1 MKSFNMKTEDLKH
14 ADISKLDSFE
24 LGRDENGRLYMKRF
38 RELFSPLKRDMTAV
52 EAFSALRFAGRS
64 IRLLQ
69 PAQHHR
75 PGRPPG
81 ARRARRARP
90 GSDGPPVGEGEADG
104 RRPRAD
110 RPHLGGRNGTPARTG
125 WGIEQGRPGA
135 ASTPVP
141 DAGGERQKG
150 ARQMTEAITHGL
162 SRQRVILVTAGTML
176 ALLLA
181 ALDQTIVGTAIPRIV
196 ADLNGLDRLAWVTTA
211 YLVTSTTMTPIA
223 GKLGDLFG
231 RKPFLLAGMIGF
243 VVASA
248 LCGLSQ
254 NMTELIVARGVQ
266 GIFGGVL
273 FATVFTVIGDLFP
286 PEQRGRTAGLFG
298 AVFGLSSIIGPTTG
312 GFITDHWSWRW
323 VFEVNIP
330 VGLIAVAVVSVG
342 LPYVRSKA
350 SWRDIDF
357 WGALTL
363 SAGIVP
369 LLVALSITRDH
380 SWTSREVLGLL
391 ALAAFMLA
399 AFVFVESRAEHPI
412 VPLHLFKNSTF
423 SVSMIVG
430 FLTAF
435 GMFGSI
441 LFTPLVFQGILG
453 ISATNSGA
461 LITPMM
467 FGLLGASTVTGFVM
481 QRIRYYRFLG
491 TLGVAV
497 MTFGMWLLSQI
508 TPTVPAWHVVADL
521 IVVGLGLGVTFPLY
535 LTAVQTALPREY
547 LGVASS
553 QIQFWRN
560 LGGTLGSAI
569 LGAVL
574 SNRLPSYISVRLA
587 DLHLPSS
594 VTQNLPTGGN
604 PNAILDPTLISKIP
618 PAIVHAI
625 RLALLDSLHDIYIF
639 AGAILILALVATVFM
654 KEVPLTGARAGLGF
668 EAPPVEEA
676 TREEA
681 VASA

>member
-1 MKSFNMKTEDLKH
+1 M
-14 ADISKLDSFE
+14 
-24 LGRDENGRLYMKRF
+24 
-38 RELFSPLKRDMTAV
+38 
-52 EAFSALRFAGRS
+52 
-64 IRLLQ
+64 
-69 PAQHHR
+69 
-75 PGRPPG
+75 
-81 ARRARRARP
+81 
-90 GSDGPPVGEGEADG
+90 
-104 RRPRAD
+104 
-110 RPHLGGRNGTPARTG
+110 
-125 WGIEQGRPGA
+125 
-135 ASTPVP
+135 
-141 DAGGERQKG
+141 
-150 ARQMTEAITHGL
+150 ITTGL
-162 SRQRVILVTAGTML
+162 SRRRVILATAGTML

-231 RKPFLLAGMIGF
+231 RKPFLLVGMIGF
-243 VVASA
+243 VIASA

-254 NMTELIVARGVQ
+254 DMTQLIVARGVQ

-286 PEQRGRTAGLFG
+286 PSQRGRTAGLFG
-298 AVFGLSSIIGPTTG
+298 AVFGLSSIVGPTTG

-330 VGLIAVAVVSVG
+330 VGLIAVAVVAAG

-357 WGALTL
+357 WGAISL

-369 LLVALSITRDH
+369 LLIALSITRDH
-380 SWTSREVLGLL
+380 AWTSPEVIGLL
-391 ALAAFMLA
+391 ALAAAMLA
-399 AFVFVESRAEHPI
+399 AFIFVESRVKQPI
-412 VPLHLFKNSTF
+412 VPLHLFKNATF

-441 LFTPLVFQGILG
+441 LFTPLVFQGVLG
-453 ISATNSGA
+453 VSATNSGA

-481 QRIRYYRFLG
+481 RRIRYYRYLG
-491 TLGVAV
+491 TLGVVV
-497 MTFGMWLLSQI
+497 MIFGMWLLSQI
-508 TPTVPAWHVVADL
+508 TPSTPEWHVVVDL
-521 IVVGLGLGVTFPLY
+521 IVVGTGVGITFPLY

-560 LGGTLGSAI
+560 LGGTVGSAI

-574 SNRLPSYISVRLA
+574 ANRLPGYIATHVA
-587 DLHLPSS
+587 ALHIPPAVLNNFPK
-594 VTQNLPTGGN
+594 GN
-604 PNAILDPTLISKIP
+604 ANAILDPATLAKLP
-618 PAIVHAI
+618 PAFVGAI
-625 RLALLDSLHDIYIF
+625 RFALSDTLHDIYLF
-639 AGAILILALVATVFM
+639 AGAILVLALVSTVFM
-654 KEVPLTGARAGLGF
+654 KEVPLTGDRAGQGF
-668 EAPPVEEA
+668 DAPPVEEA
-676 TREEA
+676 AREERA
-681 VASA
+681 AEPVSA

>member
-1 MKSFNMKTEDLKH
+1 M
-14 ADISKLDSFE
+14 IS
-24 LGRDENGRLYMKRF
+24 
-38 RELFSPLKRDMTAV
+38 
-52 EAFSALRFAGRS
+52 
-64 IRLLQ
+64 Q
-69 PAQHHR
+69 
-75 PGRPPG
+75 
-81 ARRARRARP
+81 
-90 GSDGPPVGEGEADG
+90 
-104 RRPRAD
+104 
-110 RPHLGGRNGTPARTG
+110 
-125 WGIEQGRPGA
+125 
-135 ASTPVP
+135 
-141 DAGGERQKG
+141 
-150 ARQMTEAITHGL
+150 GL
-162 SRQRVILVTAGTML
+162 SRRRLILATAGTML

-231 RKPFLLAGMIGF
+231 RKPFLLTGMIGF
-243 VVASA
+243 VAASA

-254 NMTELIVARGVQ
+254 DMTQLIVARGVQ
-266 GIFGGVL
+266 GLFGGVL

-286 PEQRGRTAGLFG
+286 PSQRGRTAGLFG

-330 VGLIAVAVVSVG
+330 VGLIAVAVVTAG

-357 WGALTL
+357 WGAVTL
-363 SAGIVP
+363 AAGVVP
-369 LLVALSITRDH
+369 MLIALSITRDH
-380 SWTSREVLGLL
+380 AWTSPEVMGLL
-391 ALAAFMLA
+391 AFAAVMLA
-399 AFVFVESRAEHPI
+399 AFIFVEARVEHPI

-441 LFTPLVFQGILG
+441 LFTPLVFQGVLG

-467 FGLLGASTVTGFVM
+467 FGLLGASTLTGFIM
-481 QRIRYYRFLG
+481 RRIRYYRFLG

-497 MTFGMWLLSQI
+497 MIFGMWLLSQI
-508 TPTVPAWHVVADL
+508 TPSVAEWHVVADL
-521 IVVGLGLGVTFPLY
+521 IVVGAGLGVTFPLY
-535 LTAVQTALPREY
+535 LTAAQTALPRQY

-560 LGGTLGSAI
+560 LGGTVGSAI

-574 SNRLPSYISVRLA
+574 ANRLPEYLSTRVA
-587 DLHLPSS
+587 ALHLP
-594 VTQNLPTGGN
+594 PGAGGQLGSAGAN
-604 PNAILDPTLISKIP
+604 SILDPTLLAKLP
-618 PAIVHAI
+618 PPFVHAI
-625 RLALLDSLHDIYIF
+625 RLALADSLHDIYVF
-639 AGAILILALVATVFM
+639 AGAILIVALVATVFM
-654 KEVPLTGARAGLGF
+654 KEVPLTGTRFETGF
-668 EAPPVEEA
+668 EAPPVEDVEP
-676 TREEA
+676 EP
-681 VASA
+681 VKASA